1 MATKP
6 PPAAQLLSPESSRIL
21 KHGDLEQAVKMVRD
35 ATGLS
40 ADEAR
45 SIVQEFR
52 SANPLKAIKATMRLV
67 AAGAAHA
74 HQGGKP
80 APAATAAPHA
90 KPSGAVKGSQPHGP
104 VHAPNP
110 LLNRPKGL
118 SPGEV
123 PRGDD
128 GSAKWFI
135 LTVVG
140 TLAVVLALN
149 WR

>member
-1 MATKP
+1 MSKP
-6 PPAAQLLSPESSRIL
+6 TSPAPLLGPESSRIL
-21 KHGDLEQAVKMVRD
+21 KHGDLDQAVKMVRD

-40 ADEAR
+40 AEEAR

-67 AAGAAHA
+67 AAGAAA
-74 HQGGKP
+74 GTAKTGT
-80 APAATAAPHA
+80 APAAAKGPPHA

-104 VHAPNP
+104 AHAPNP

-135 LTVVG
+135 LAVVG

-149 WR
+149 W